1 MIRHYIRLY
10 IILYYTIAGAGRP
23 ADGHHYYRPPRHH
36 SSAWVPGWRRRPF
49 LRFPRCSRLLS
60 PHAHTFRYFSL
71 FIYLFIIFFVFCY
84 LAAPSAADIYKT
96 HSLTWKSAS
105 GIIIYLCSTK
115 KEKGTY
121 ILGTECR
128 KNRRKKSVRS
138 SVFFFFFLLGRTSL
152 RYSFSVQRVRWLNS
166 PGYNNNNNLLLLLL
180 WVFLF
185 LRSFAAARFL
195 LLLLREKRCWR
206 SVCPAV
212 TSSLFLWS
220 WRIRCGY
227 PPKPRKGTH
236 IIYKKNKEEEE
247 EEEEEAI
254 WNVCE
259 LLCSDGKKKKKIRWV
274 PLNYYYY
281 FFFCSKKKKTH
292 KCLWLICRAVSSPLF
307 LVLSAIEYYAQ
318 HSMTHN
324 A

>member
-71 FIYLFIIFFVFCY
+71 FIYFCFVFFCY

-138 SVFFFFFLLGRTSL
+138 SVFFFFFFWAGRL
-152 RYSFSVQRVRWLNS
+152 YVI
-166 PGYNNNNNLLLLLL
+166 
-180 WVFLF
+180 LF
-185 LRSFAAARFL
+185 PCNGSGD
-195 LLLLREKRCWR
+195 W
-206 SVCPAV
+206 
-212 TSSLFLWS
+212 
-220 WRIRCGY
+220 
-227 PPKPRKGTH
+227 TH
-236 IIYKKNKEEEE
+236 LDII
-247 EEEEEAI
+247 I
-254 WNVCE
+254 
-259 LLCSDGKKKKKIRWV
+259 III
-274 PLNYYYY
+274 
-281 FFFCSKKKKTH
+281 FFFFFFGFSYFYGVLRRPGFFFFFLERSAAGAPCVRQ
-292 KCLWLICRAVSSPLF
+292 WPLPYSCEVEESVADI
-307 LVLSAIEYYAQ
+307 LQNPEKG
-318 HSMTHN
+318 HT
-324 A
+324 

>member
-1 MIRHYIRLY
+1 MATTTTARRVTTAAPGFLVDAAA
-10 IILYYTIAGAGRP
+10 LFCGFLDVP
-23 ADGHHYYRPPRHH
+23 VC
-36 SSAWVPGWRRRPF
+36 WVRTRT
-49 LRFPRCSRLLS
+49 RFVI
-60 PHAHTFRYFSL
+60 FR
-71 FIYLFIIFFVFCY
+71 YLFIFYFFFLLFSRSISSGY
-84 LAAPSAADIYKT
+84 LY
-96 HSLTWKSAS
+96 SLTWKSAS

-247 EEEEEAI
+247 EEAI

-274 PLNYYYY
+274 PLNYYY
-281 FFFCSKKKKTH
+281 FFFFVRRRRRRTNVFDLYVELLAPPCSWSYLQSNIMHNIRWHTMH
-292 KCLWLICRAVSSPLF
+292 KCIVE
-307 LVLSAIEYYAQ
+307 I
-318 HSMTHN
+318 
-324 A
+324 